1 MLDLNFKVIPKK
13 MWPGYTSENLV
24 ARLTKIGGMKTHFS
38 YLEVTQESTVASDN
52 QKFVFAPILDSCGK
66 LKGRLN
72 SIYFCEKAFRDQLRS
87 TTILGNFWSGFRFA
101 TTVFFFAMVIVFS
114 GGANP
119 KMDTLS
125 VIELF
130 GSWSIMEIAFN
141 RGILASFKY
150 GQIGENL
157 GITLRLIVTGI
168 YSSVWLEIIVLLFLL
183 NSWNL
188 FNKQEIMGWVDYAEV
203 FFCLFSLL
211 ALSLPFS
218 YFVSLLSRNK
228 VDLRFIFPV
237 FFKFLVFT
245 TPLFLVFQSNFPF
258 VTEILRFNPLN
269 FCFSFLSDNN
279 STLSTSFATYIICLV
294 TGYLFF
300 VLIDEKAQP
309 RKWIRADV

>member
-1 MLDLNFKVIPKK
+1 MLDLDFKVFPKK
-13 MWPGYTSENLV
+13 MWPGYTPENLV

-38 YLEVTQESTVASDN
+38 YLEVSQESTVTSDN
-52 QKFVFAPILDSCGK
+52 QKFVFAPILDSRGK

-72 SIYFCEKAFRDQLRS
+72 SIFFCEKAFRDQLRS

-150 GQIGENL
+150 GQIGESL
-157 GITLRLIVTGI
+157 GISLRLILTGI
-168 YSSVWLEIIVLLFLL
+168 YSSVWLEIVVLLFLL

-188 FNKQEIMGWVDYAEV
+188 FNKQEVMGLVDYAEV
-203 FFCLFSLL
+203 FFCIISLL
-211 ALSLPFS
+211 TLSLPFS
-218 YFVSLLSRNK
+218 YFVSLLSKNK
-228 VDLRFIFPV
+228 VDLRFVFPV

-245 TPLFLVFQSNFPF
+245 TPLFLVFQSNFSF

-269 FCFSFLSDNN
+269 FCFSFLTEN
-279 STLSTSFATYIICLV
+279 SSRFNTNFAMYSIFVIV
-294 TGYLFF
+294 GYLFF
-300 VLIDEKAQP
+300 VFVDDTSQP
-309 RKWIRADV
+309 RKWMRKYV

>member
-1 MLDLNFKVIPKK
+1 
-13 MWPGYTSENLV
+13 MWPGYTQENLV
-24 ARLTKIGGMKTHFS
+24 ARLTKIGGRKTHFS
-38 YLEVTQESTVASDN
+38 YLEVSQESAVASDN
-52 QKFVFAPILDSCGK
+52 QEFVFAPILDSRGK

-72 SIYFCEKAFRDQLRS
+72 SIYFCENAFRDQLRT

-157 GITLRLIVTGI
+157 GISLRLIVTGI
-168 YSSVWLEIIVLLFLL
+168 YSSVWLEIVVLLFLL

-188 FNKQEIMGWVDYAEV
+188 FNKQEIMGLVDYAEV
-203 FFCLFSLL
+203 FFCIFSLL
-211 ALSLPFS
+211 TLSLPFS

-228 VDLRFIFPV
+228 VDLRFLFPV

-245 TPLFLVFQSNFPF
+245 TPLFLVFQSNFLF

-269 FCFSFLSDNN
+269 FCFSFLTENPSRFNTN
-279 STLSTSFATYIICLV
+279 FAVYSIFV
-294 TGYLFF
+294 TVGYLFF
-300 VLIDEKAQP
+300 VLVDDTSQP
-309 RKWIRADV
+309 RKWMRKYV